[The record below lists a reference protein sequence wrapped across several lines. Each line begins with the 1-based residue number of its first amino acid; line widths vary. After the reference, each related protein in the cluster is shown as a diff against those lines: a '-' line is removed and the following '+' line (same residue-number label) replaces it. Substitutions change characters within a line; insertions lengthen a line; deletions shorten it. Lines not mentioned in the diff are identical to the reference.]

1 MLNTRWRRLKRV
13 ALLTSGV
20 IAGSAYILSPVTV
33 GANTSKVAATARL
46 AVSASSVGGG
56 NSSPGSFT
64 TNLKGVCPS
73 NVIIQTDWWPEPDHG
88 GLYQLIA
95 PSKGKADPNANS
107 YSGPLGHT
115 GVTLTLLAGGPAV
128 GYQNVSSQLY
138 ANQKILL
145 GQVQT
150 DESIQLSNT
159 QPTTA
164 VFASYEQSPQVFFW
178 GNPKWN
184 FKNVAAIGKSGTTVL
199 AFDATYLDVFE
210 KEGLLTSAQV
220 DTSYQ
225 GNPARFVAAGGNII
239 SQGFIDDEPYIY
251 QHEVKGWDKP
261 VKYITTAQSY
271 PVYSNSLVIRSGA
284 LQSNAACL
292 TKLVPLLQQAEIDY
306 VHNPAPVNK
315 AIYNFASELKGGAQ
329 LDLPGSAAAVKTLV
343 SHGIIANGT
352 DGVFGSFNSA
362 RLTKLI
368 TTLSPI
374 FASQQKPV
382 KSGLNASNLATNKF
396 LDKNLHL

>member
-1 MLNTRWRRLKRV
+1 MFHPHRV
-13 ALLTSGV
+13 RPRTATLLVSGVLTSSALL
-20 IAGSAYILSPVTV
+20 LSPMTV
-33 GANTSKVAATARL
+33 GAATAHRSATVDL
-46 AVSASSVGGG
+46 TASSAVGGG
-56 NSSPGSFT
+56 NGTPGSFT

-95 PSKGKADPNANS
+95 PSQGKADPNANS

-128 GYQNVSSQLY
+128 GYQTVSSQLY
-138 ANQKILL
+138 ANPNILL

-150 DESIQLSNT
+150 DESIQLSST

-164 VFASYEQSPQVFFW
+164 VFASYEKSPQVFFW

-199 AFDATYLDVFE
+199 AYDATYLDVFE
-210 KEGLLTSAQV
+210 KEGLFKTGQV

-225 GNPARFVAAGGNII
+225 GNPARFVASGGNII

-251 QHEVKGWDKP
+251 EHEVKGWDKP
-261 VKYITTAQSY
+261 VKYITTAQDY
-271 PVYSNSLVIRSGA
+271 PVYSNSLVLRSGA
-284 LQSNAACL
+284 LHSDSACL

-315 AIYNFASELKGGAQ
+315 VIYDFASQLKGGAQ
-329 LDLPGSAAAVKTLV
+329 LNLAGSAAAVKTLV

-352 DGVFGSFNSA
+352 DGVFASFNDA

-368 TTLSPI
+368 STLAPI
-374 FASQQKPV
+374 FSSQQKPIET
-382 KSGLNASNLATNKF
+382 GLTATDLATNRF